1 MHPAMRRTQNLL
13 ENKSIIND
21 ILQSVKELIKE
32 VKELAA

>member
-1 MHPAMRRTQNLL
+1 MHPAMRSTRNLL
-13 ENKSIIND
+13 ENKPIIND

>member
-1 MHPAMRRTQNLL
+1 MRSTRNLL
-13 ENKSIIND
+13 ENKPIIND